1 MVLSKKGDSV
11 RKKVGLG
18 LKSDVC
24 SRLTLVS
31 KLFCVSNRVVFI
43 YDDENQ

>member
-11 RKKVGLG
+11 RKKVG

-43 YDDENQ
+43 YDDEYQ